1 MINVANPYFDN
12 ESAPASGAFSFMFFP
27 FDSIKKTPNEDLC
40 FVKSSLTFV
49 YVKLSKTSNARP
61 GVRTLDTLIK
71 SQVLCQ
77 LS

>member
-49 YVKLSKTSNARP
+49 YVKSK
-61 GVRTLDTLIK
+61 
-71 SQVLCQ
+71 
-77 LS
+77 

>member
-49 YVKLSKTSNARP
+49 YVKL
-61 GVRTLDTLIK
+61 LIHVMRD
-71 SQVLCQ
+71 QGFEPWTP
-77 LS
+77 

>member
-40 FVKSSLTFV
+40 FVKSFLTFV
-49 YVKLSKTSNARP
+49 YVKL
-61 GVRTLDTLIK
+61 LI
-71 SQVLCQ
+71 QVMRDQ
-77 LS
+77 GFEPWTP

>member
-49 YVKLSKTSNARP
+49 YVKL
-61 GVRTLDTLIK
+61 LIHVMRD
-71 SQVLCQ
+71 QGFEPCTP
-77 LS
+77 

>member
-49 YVKLSKTSNARP
+49 YVKL
-61 GVRTLDTLIK
+61 LI
-71 SQVLCQ
+71 QVMRDQ
-77 LS
+77 GFEPWTP

>member
-49 YVKLSKTSNARP
+49 YVKL
-61 GVRTLDTLIK
+61 LI
-71 SQVLCQ
+71 Q
-77 LS
+77 LMRDQGFEPWTP